1 VTLLATAAGVTTA
14 ADPDLPVTPSAPS
27 GEGTTIP
34 ADPERDLQPG
44 EPAERAKPA
53 ERVKPPER
61 ANAVERIEPVE
72 GAKAPAG
79 RAEASERLEAAGD
92 AGGVSLDGELRLA
105 LAAVARAPRLLVGCD
120 YDGTLAPIV
129 PDPWSVRPLPE
140 AVGAL
145 RSLADLADT
154 TVAVIS
160 GRALREL
167 AVMSRLPREVH
178 LVGSHG
184 SEFDLSFALAIDKR
198 ARVLHARLVAA
209 VRRMADRVPGA
220 VLEVKPASVAVHI
233 RQAEDAA
240 GAALLARIRN
250 GPGAWPD
257 VQVTEG
263 DAVLEVSVVP
273 ADKGEALEAV
283 RHASSATAAL
293 FVGDDLSAEEVFS
306 RLAGPDV
313 GIKVGPGG
321 TLARHRVAGP
331 LQVAAV
337 LSFLAERRREWLH
350 GEAALPIERLSM
362 LANGRTVALVTP
374 DARVCWQCVPGP
386 ASAPVL
392 AELLGGGAAAGRF
405 SVRPRHGM
413 LPIGQRYLPGTM
425 TVETR
430 WARLTV
436 TDYLDM
442 GEAWHRTDLIRVVS
456 GTVPAVVEFAP
467 RPDFGQ
473 VAVRL
478 RQVRDGLV
486 VTGTTDPMVLRSPG
500 VRWEITSDGASDT
513 ASAVVTPAPDQ
524 PVVLEFRHGTG
535 DLGAHPAAETRR
547 RAASGAVWSQWLG
560 RLSLPGVQRELVS
573 RSALTLRA
581 LCHSGTGAIMAAATT
596 SLPEEIG
603 GTRNWDY
610 RHCWV
615 RDAALTAQ
623 ALVSLGSTA
632 EAAAYLG
639 WLHRVLAR
647 LPGPERLQPVYAL
660 DGSSLT
666 PEAVIDTLPGY
677 AGSRPVR
684 IGNLAD
690 QQVQLDVFGP
700 VVELIYALAASRGQL
715 SDADWD
721 LAVSM
726 CEAVARRWHEP
737 DHGIWEERT
746 EPRHHVHT
754 KVMCWV
760 AVDRAIRLASE
771 HGRQAAPA
779 WPGLREAI
787 AADVLA
793 SGWNDDAQAFTAAYG
808 STDLDAAS
816 LHVGISG
823 LLNPA
828 HERFQATVATVE
840 AGLRSGSTVYRYRR
854 DDGLPGQEA
863 GFHLCTAWLVEA
875 YLLAG
880 RREDAEELFGQLAA
894 TAGPTGLLPE
904 EYDPVAERSLGN
916 HPQAYSHLGLIRCA
930 TLLAADPG

>member
-1 VTLLATAAGVTTA
+1 MYSSEEHMASRAQTAV
-14 ADPDLPVTPSAPS
+14 PPVPLP
-27 GEGTTIP
+27 
-34 ADPERDLQPG
+34 
-44 EPAERAKPA
+44 
-53 ERVKPPER
+53 
-61 ANAVERIEPVE
+61 AVV
-72 GAKAPAG
+72 
-79 RAEASERLEAAGD
+79 AGD
-92 AGGVSLDGELRLA
+92 ESVPAAAVRAGSGAETDPLDAGLQLA
-105 LAAVARAPRLLVGCD
+105 LAAVARAPRLLLGCD
-120 YDGTLAPIV
+120 FDGTLAPIV
-129 PDPWSVRPLPE
+129 AGPWLVRPLPE
-140 AVGAL
+140 AVDAL

-154 TVAVIS
+154 TVTVIS

-184 SEFDLSFALAIDKR
+184 AEFDIGFALAIDKR
-198 ARVLHARLVAA
+198 ARARHARLLATVGK
-209 VRRMADRVPGA
+209 MARRVPGA
-220 VLEVKPASVAVHI
+220 VLEVKPASVAVHV
-233 RQAEDAA
+233 RQADLAA
-240 GAALLARIRN
+240 GVALLARIRT
-250 GPGAWPD
+250 GPGSWPG
-257 VQVTEG
+257 VQVTDG
-263 DAVLEVSVVP
+263 DAVLEVSVVR

-283 RHASSATAAL
+283 RHASSATAVV
-293 FVGDDLSAEEVFS
+293 FIGDDLSAEEVFG

-313 GIKVGPGG
+313 GVKVGSGD
-321 TLARHRVAGP
+321 TLARHRVSGP
-331 LQVAAV
+331 RQVAMV
-337 LSFLAERRREWLH
+337 LSFLAERRRTWLH

-362 LANGRTVALVTP
+362 LANGKTVALVTP

-405 SVRPRHGM
+405 SVRPQHGM

-436 TDYLDM
+436 TDYLDTDT
-442 GEAWHRTDLIRVVS
+442 GLHRTDLVRVVAGS
-456 GTVPAVVEFAP
+456 VPAVADFAP

-478 RQVRDGLV
+478 QPVPGGLV

-500 VRWEITSDGASDT
+500 VSWEITSDGTSDT
-513 ASAVVTPAPDQ
+513 ASAIVTPAPGQ
-524 PVVLEFRHGTG
+524 PVVLEFRHGTS
-535 DLGAHPAAETRR
+535 DVDAHPVPEECR
-547 RAASGAVWSQWLG
+547 RAASGAYWSQWLAG
-560 RLSLPGVQRELVS
+560 LSLPGVQKELVG

-581 LCHSGTGAIMAAATT
+581 LSHSGTGAIMAAATT

-603 GTRNWDY
+603 GSRNWDY

-623 ALVSLGSTA
+623 ALVSLGSTG
-632 EAAAYLG
+632 EAAAYLE
-639 WLHRVLAR
+639 WLHRVLAS

-700 VVELIYALAASRGQL
+700 VVELICALAARRGQL
-715 SDADWD
+715 SDADWL

-726 CEAVARRWHEP
+726 CEAVERRWHEP

-746 EPRHHVHT
+746 QLRHHVHT

-771 HGRQAAPA
+771 HGRQTGPA
-779 WPGLREAI
+779 WPGLRDAI
-787 AADVLA
+787 RADVLS
-793 SGWNDDAQAFTAAYG
+793 SGWNEQAQAFTAAYG

-823 LLNPA
+823 LLDPA
-828 HERFQATVATVE
+828 DERFQATVATVE
-840 AGLRSGSTVYRYRR
+840 AGLRSGCTVYRYRH

-863 GFHLCTAWLVEA
+863 GFHLCTAWLIEA
-875 YLLAG
+875 YLLTG
-880 RREDAEELFGQLAA
+880 RRADAEELFRQLAA

-930 TLLAADPG
+930 TLLAAES